1 VGQILKIL
9 FLSFYFEPDLCAGSF
24 RAAAMARALV
34 EADSALELDVLST
47 QPNRY
52 VSFAV
57 AADRVEQ
64 RGRLSVHRFE
74 LPRHSSGMRDQSQSF
89 LSYAR
94 QVLWH
99 VRSRRYDAVLATS
112 SRLMT
117 AALASVVARWKG
129 LPLYLDVRD
138 IFVDTIGDVLPARV
152 ARCAAGPFDRLEHWT
167 MIRAQH
173 INLVSEGFRDY
184 FVQRYPQVP
193 LTFFTNGIDD
203 EFIGID
209 VPPPRTAGNITE
221 VLYAG
226 NIGEGQGLHLIVP
239 ALAERLPNFRFR
251 IIGDGGRVGALR
263 DEITRRGLGNVL
275 LEPPV
280 KRSELIS
287 ASLRS
292 DILFLHLNDYPAFR
306 KVLPSKLF
314 EYGALGKPV
323 WAGVAGYAA
332 DFVRTE
338 ITNSAVFSPCDA
350 EDAVRSL
357 TGLRLADTP
366 RPAFVRRFAR
376 REITNRLAADILGTL
391 ARGAGDASKA
401 AAHTSP

>member
-1 VGQILKIL
+1 
-9 FLSFYFEPDLCAGSF
+9 
-24 RAAAMARALV
+24 MAKALI
-34 EADSALELDVLST
+34 EADPTLDLEVLST

-57 AADRVEQ
+57 PADRIEE
-64 RGRLSVHRFE
+64 RGRLSVHRFD
-74 LPRHSSGMRDQSQSF
+74 LPRHSSGMQDQSRAF
-89 LSYAR
+89 LSFAR

-99 VRSRRYDAVLATS
+99 VRDRRYDAVLATS

-117 AALASVVARWKG
+117 ATLASLVARWKG

-138 IFVDTIGDVLPARV
+138 IFVDTIGDVFPARV
-152 ARCAAGPFDRLEHWT
+152 TRWAARPLDLLERWT
-167 MIRAQH
+167 MSRARH
-173 INLVSEGFRDY
+173 INLVSEGFREY
-184 FVQRYPQVP
+184 FAHRYPQVP
-193 LTFFTNGIDD
+193 VTFFTNGIDD
-203 EFIGID
+203 EFIGIE
-209 VPPPRTAGNITE
+209 AGQSRKTSGATE

-239 ALAERLPNFRFR
+239 ELAQRLPNFRFR
-251 IIGDGGRVGALR
+251 IIGDGGRVAALR
-263 DEITRRGLGNVL
+263 NEISSRGLGNVF

-280 KRSELIS
+280 KRSELIA

-332 DFVRTE
+332 EFVRSE
-338 ITNSAVFSPCDA
+338 ISNSAVFPPCDV
-350 EDAVRSL
+350 EEAVRSL
-357 TGLRLADTP
+357 AGLRLVDTP
-366 RPAFVRRFAR
+366 RPAFVRRFSR
-376 REITNRLAADILGTL
+376 REITNRLAADILANL
-391 ARGAGDASKA
+391 APGLGNQHGSPVR
-401 AAHTSP
+401 TSP

>member
-1 VGQILKIL
+1 MRIL

-24 RAAAMARALV
+24 RATAMARALV
-34 EADSALELDVLST
+34 EADSTLDLEVLST

-57 AADRVEQ
+57 GAARVEQ
-64 RGRLSVHRFE
+64 RGRLRVSRFE
-74 LPRHSSGMRDQSQSF
+74 LPKHTSGMGDQSRAF
-89 LSYAR
+89 LSFAR

-99 VRSRRYDAVLATS
+99 VRSRSYDAVLATS

-117 AALASVVARWKG
+117 AALASLVARWKG

-138 IFVDTIGDVLPARV
+138 IFADTITDVLPTRLARL
-152 ARCAAGPFDRLEHWT
+152 AGRPFDLLERWT
-167 MIRAQH
+167 MDRAQH

-184 FVQRYPQVP
+184 FAQRYPRVP
-193 LTFFTNGIDD
+193 VSFFTNGIDD
-203 EFIGID
+203 EFLGND
-209 VPPPRTAGNITE
+209 ALPPPPEASDTTE

-226 NIGEGQGLHLIVP
+226 NIGEGQGLHLIIP
-239 ALAERLPNFRFR
+239 LLAELLPTFRFR
-251 IIGDGGRVGALR
+251 IIGDGGRLGVLR
-263 DEITRRGLGNVL
+263 EEIARRGLRNVL

-280 KRSELIS
+280 KRSVLIA
-287 ASLRS
+287 ASLKA

-332 DFVRTE
+332 DFVRNE
-338 ITNSAVFSPCDA
+338 IANSAVFPPCDA
-350 EDAVRSL
+350 DAAVRSL
-357 TGLRLADTP
+357 AGLRLEHTP
-366 RPAFVRRFAR
+366 RPAFVQRFAR
-376 REITNRLAADILGTL
+376 REITNRLAADIL
-391 ARGAGDASKA
+391 ACFASGAGNAQRA
-401 AAHTSP
+401 AVRTSS

>member
-1 VGQILKIL
+1 LRIL

-24 RAAAMARALV
+24 RATAMARALID
-34 EADSALELDVLST
+34 ADPSLELEVLST

-52 VSFAV
+52 VSFTV
-57 AADRVEQ
+57 AADGAEQ
-64 RGRLSVHRFE
+64 RGRLSVRRFE
-74 LPRHSSGMRDQSQSF
+74 LPKHSSGMRDQSRAFFSF
-89 LSYAR
+89 AR

-99 VRSRRYDAVLATS
+99 VRDRSYDGVLATS

-117 AALASVVARWKG
+117 ATLASFVARWKS

-138 IFVDTIGDVLPARV
+138 IFVDTIADVLPERAARW
-152 ARCAAGPFDRLEHWT
+152 AAGPFDRLERWT
-167 MIRAQH
+167 MTRANR

-184 FVQRYPQVP
+184 FTKRYPCAP

-203 EFIGID
+203 EFIDID
-209 VPPPRTAGNITE
+209 VRPPRPPGDVTE

-226 NIGEGQGLHLIVP
+226 NIGEGQGLHLIIP
-239 ALAERLPNFRFR
+239 ELAARLPNFRFR
-251 IIGDGGRVGALR
+251 VIGDGGRAGALR
-263 DEITRRGLGNVL
+263 DEVVRRGLGNVL

-280 KRSELIS
+280 KRNELIA
-287 ASLRS
+287 ASLRA

-332 DFVRTE
+332 DFVRSE
-338 ITNSAVFSPCDA
+338 ISNSAVFPPCNA
-350 EDAVRSL
+350 EAAVRAL
-357 TGLRLADTP
+357 AGLRLEDTP
-366 RPAFVRRFAR
+366 RPAFVQRFAR
-376 REITNRLAADILGTL
+376 SEITNRLAADILATF
-391 ARGAGDASKA
+391 AQVRGDVHG
-401 AAHTSP
+401 SPVRRSS